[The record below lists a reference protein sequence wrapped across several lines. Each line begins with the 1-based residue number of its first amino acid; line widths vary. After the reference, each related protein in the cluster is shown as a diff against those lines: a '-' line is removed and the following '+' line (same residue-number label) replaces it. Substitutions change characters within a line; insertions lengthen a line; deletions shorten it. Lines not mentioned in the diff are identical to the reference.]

1 MIALF
6 FFKKKKKEKK
16 NPNIALVR
24 ALPSGVLNAKYLAF
38 DTPNTKNQ
46 PSSNILNL
54 KNFGMEL
61 QYALKY
67 ESAGTKMPKI
77 YILILFTFSLS
88 SQHISLSLSL
98 YSSSIACR
106 SHQRLPL
113 DTADLRARTE
123 FHATPHC

>member
-6 FFKKKKKEKK
+6 FLKKKEKGNK

-98 YSSSIACR
+98 SLSLSIP
-106 SHQRLPL
+106 LP
-113 DTADLRARTE
+113 
-123 FHATPHC
+123 